1 MPKSLSCVIAGVAA
15 VAVLSAVSADA
26 GQTSDDELAFNSH
39 CRECHTADK
48 GDNRLG
54 PTLYGVIGPKA
65 GTEPGYANY
74 SAAVKDSSVVWSA
87 ATLDAWITN
96 PDAFLPG
103 NNMHPFAGVDDAALR
118 ARIIQY
124 LSTRPET

>member
-1 MPKSLSCVIAGVAA
+1 MPKSLSCVIAGVA

-26 GQTSDDELAFNSH
+26 GQTSDDELAFNNH

-54 PTLYGVIGPKA
+54 PTLYGVIGRKA

-74 SAAVKDSSVVWSA
+74 SAAVKDSGVVWSA

-103 NNMHPFAGVDDAALR
+103 NNMHPFAGVDDSAQR